1 MKKLKLAVLLI
12 LCAVMIFPLFTVGV
26 SASSAYQTYTYSIDG
41 KALYSPDAYSASKT
55 VGGSDWRAALEE
67 FYPDAKSESDEK
79 KDSDSR
85 LKLSSPGDMVTDSE
99 KKVYIADSGNNRI
112 VVLSRYLELEYV
124 IADFVNDKGNP
135 DSFTN
140 PQGVFVVNP
149 KDDDNGEIWVCDTD
163 HNRLV
168 VFDRVTF
175 EFKKIVDQPQ
185 SQLFDDDAVYKPV
198 AMAIDQYGRI
208 YVVSSTTYQGI
219 IVMDSDGEFVGFIGA
234 QAVTISAWEI
244 LWRKLQTDEQK
255 KVSAKLIST
264 EYNNISITEDGFVY
278 VTTSSIK
285 ESSVQG
291 AIQGKSKAGTYLP
304 VKLLN
309 PSGEE
314 IMRRN
319 GFWPPAGEIDYSTD
333 RSDNVYGVSTIT
345 DVAVGPEKTWSII
358 DEKRQKIY
366 TYDFNGNLLFAFG
379 DKGSMLGSLAG
390 LEAICYQGD
399 TLLALDKNN
408 DGGCIVVY
416 ERTKYGDLLIRA
428 ISAQNSL
435 DYDEAIDCWKEV
447 LQRNSNFDAAYVG
460 IGNAMY
466 RNGSYKDALAMYEV
480 AYDTENWSE
489 AYKEVRKEWMSK
501 WFLLVIVLI
510 VGVIIGVIK
519 WFQYAAKVNKRVST
533 DGRAKKT
540 FGQELIYGFYVIFH
554 PFDGFYDLKHER
566 RGSVRASLVFLGIAV
581 LTFFYQGVGQGYV
594 LNPTGKV
601 TTILTQLISVVV
613 PLFLFVLANWCLTTL
628 FDGEGSFKDI
638 FIASSYSLLPLPLL
652 IIPATVASNWVSS
665 SEASI
670 ITFIGTV
677 AFIWVGILLFFGTMV
692 THDYTMVKNIV
703 IIFFTIVAM
712 AVIVFI
718 VLLFS
723 MLLSKLVSLVT
734 NLITEIQYRV

>member
-1 MKKLKLAVLLI
+1 MKKLKFAVLLV
-12 LCAVMIFPLFTVGV
+12 LCAVMLFPLFTVGA

-55 VGGSDWRAALEE
+55 VGSADLAFAS
-67 FYPDAKSESDEK
+67 FYPNASADSLK
-79 KDSDSR
+79 K
-85 LKLSSPGDMVTDSE
+85 LTKLDNPGDMVTDSE

-112 VVLSRYLELEYV
+112 VVLSRYLELDY
-124 IADFVNDKGNP
+124 IISDFINDKGNP

-149 KDDDNGEIWVCDTD
+149 KDGDNGEIWVCDTD

-175 EFKKIVDQPQ
+175 EFKRIIDQPQ
-185 SQLFDDDAVYKPV
+185 SQLFDSDAVYKPV

-219 IVMDSDGEFVGFIGA
+219 IVMDSEGEFVGFIGA
-234 QAVTISAWEI
+234 QAVTISAWQI

-278 VTTSSIK
+278 VTTSSIA

-291 AIQGKSKAGTYLP
+291 AINGKSKSGTYLP

-333 RSDNVYGVSTIT
+333 STDTYHGVSTIT

-379 DKGSMLGSLAG
+379 DKGSLLGSISNI
-390 LEAICYQGD
+390 EAICYQGD
-399 TLLALDKNN
+399 TLLVLDKGN
-408 DGGCIVVY
+408 DGCIVVY
-416 ERTKYGDLLIRA
+416 ERTKYGDLLIQA

-466 RNGSYKDALAMYEV
+466 RSGSYKDALAMYEV
-480 AYDTENWSE
+480 AYDTANWSE

-510 VGVIIGVIK
+510 VGVIVGVIK

-554 PFDGFYDLKHER
+554 PFDGFYDLKHEH
-566 RGSVRASLVFLGIAV
+566 RGSVRASLVFIAVAV

-601 TTILTQLISVVV
+601 TTIMTQLISVAV
-613 PLFLFVLANWCLTTL
+613 PLILFVLANWCLTTL

-638 FIASSYSLLPLPLL
+638 FIATSYSLLPLPLL
-652 IIPATVASNWVSS
+652 IIPTTIASNWVSS

-692 THDYTMVKNIV
+692 THDYSMFKNFI

>member
-1 MKKLKLAVLLI
+1 MKKLNFAVLLV
-12 LCAVMIFPLFTVGV
+12 LCAVMLFPLFTVGA

-55 VGGSDWRAALEE
+55 VGSADLAFAS
-67 FYPDAKSESDEK
+67 FYPNASADSLK
-79 KDSDSR
+79 K
-85 LKLSSPGDMVTDSE
+85 LTKLDNPGDMVTDSE

-112 VVLSRYLELEYV
+112 VVLTRYLELDY
-124 IADFVNDKGNP
+124 IISDFINDKGNP

-149 KDDDNGEIWVCDTD
+149 KDGDNGEIWVCDTD

-175 EFKKIVDQPQ
+175 EFKKIIDQPQ

-234 QAVTISAWEI
+234 QAVTISAWQI

-278 VTTSSIK
+278 VTTSSIA
-285 ESSVQG
+285 ESSVQS
-291 AIQGKSKAGTYLP
+291 AINGKSKSGTYLP

-333 RSDNVYGVSTIT
+333 STDTYHGVSTIT

-379 DKGSMLGSLAG
+379 DKGSLLGSISNI
-390 LEAICYQGD
+390 EAICYQGD
-399 TLLALDKNN
+399 TLLVLDKGN
-408 DGGCIVVY
+408 DGCIVVY
-416 ERTKYGDLLIRA
+416 ERTKYGDLLIQA

-466 RNGSYKDALAMYEV
+466 RSGSYKDALAMYEV

-510 VGVIIGVIK
+510 VGVIVGVIK

-554 PFDGFYDLKHER
+554 PFDGFYDLKHEH
-566 RGSVRASLVFLGIAV
+566 RGSVRASLVFIAVAV

-601 TTILTQLISVVV
+601 TTIMTQLISVAV
-613 PLFLFVLANWCLTTL
+613 PLILFVLANWCLTTL

-638 FIASSYSLLPLPLL
+638 FIATSYSLLPLPLL
-652 IIPATVASNWVSS
+652 IIPTTIVSNWVSS

-692 THDYTMVKNIV
+692 THDYSMFKNF
-703 IIFFTIVAM
+703 IIILCTIVAM

>member
-1 MKKLKLAVLLI
+1 MKTIKSVVLLV
-12 LCAVMIFPLFTVGV
+12 LSAVMLMSVFTVGA

-41 KALYSPDAYSASKT
+41 KALYSPDAYSAAKT
-55 VGGSDWRAALEE
+55 VGADDLGI
-67 FYPDAKSESDEK
+67 EK
-79 KDSDSR
+79 
-85 LKLSSPGDMVTDSE
+85 LNNPGHMVTDAE

-112 VVLSRYLELEYV
+112 IVLSRYLEV
-124 IADFVNDKGNP
+124 DHIITDFVNDKGNP
-135 DSFTN
+135 DALKN

-149 KDDDNGEIWVCDTD
+149 REDGDNGEIWVCDTD
-163 HNRLV
+163 QNRLV

-219 IVMDSDGEFVGFIGA
+219 IVMDSEGEFVGFIGA
-234 QAVTISAWEI
+234 QAVTISAWQI
-244 LWRKLQTDEQK
+244 LWRKLQTDDQK
-255 KVSAKLIST
+255 KDSAKLIST

-285 ESSVQG
+285 ESSVQS
-291 AIQGKSKAGTYLP
+291 AIRGKSKSGTYLP

-333 RSDNVYGVSTIT
+333 KTDTYSGVSTIT

-358 DEKRQKIY
+358 DEKRQKIF

-379 DKGSMLGSLAG
+379 DKGSMLGSISSI
-390 LEAICYQGD
+390 EAICYQGD
-399 TLLALDKNN
+399 TLLALDKGNE
-408 DGGCIVVY
+408 GCIVVY
-416 ERTKYGDLLIRA
+416 ERTPYRDLLIQA
-428 ISAQNSL
+428 IGAQNSL
-435 DYDEAIDCWKEV
+435 NYDYAIECWKAV

-466 RNGSYKDALAMYEV
+466 RNGSYKEALSMYRI

-489 AYKEVRKEWMSK
+489 AFKEVRKEWMSK

-510 VGVIIGVIK
+510 VAAVVGVIQ
-519 WFQYAAKVNKRVST
+519 WFRYAAKVNKRVST
-533 DGRAKKT
+533 DGRARKT
-540 FGQELIYGFYVIFH
+540 FGQELMYGFHVMFP
-554 PFDGFYDLKHER
+554 PFDGFYDLKHEH
-566 RGSVRASLVFLGIAV
+566 RGSVRASLVFVGIAV
-581 LTFFYQGVGQGYV
+581 LAFFYQGIGQGYV
-594 LNPTGKV
+594 LNPTRQV
-601 TTILTQLISVVV
+601 TTILTQLISVAV
-613 PLFLFVLANWCLTTL
+613 PLFLFVLAKWCLTSL

-638 FIASSYSLLPLPLL
+638 FVASSYSLLPLPLL
-652 IIPATVASNWVSS
+652 IIPATLVSNWVSS

-670 ITFIGTV
+670 ITFIGTL
-677 AFIWVGILLFFGTMV
+677 AFIWVRILLFFGTMV
-692 THDYTMVKNIV
+692 THDYSLFKNLC
-703 IIFFTIVAM
+703 IIIFTIVAM
-712 AVIVFI
+712 ACIVFI

-723 MLLSKLVSLVT
+723 MLLSKLVSLIT

>member
-1 MKKLKLAVLLI
+1 MKKLKFAVLLV
-12 LCAVMIFPLFTVGV
+12 LCAVMLFPLFTVGA

-55 VGGSDWRAALEE
+55 VGSADLAFAS
-67 FYPDAKSESDEK
+67 FYPNASADSLK
-79 KDSDSR
+79 K
-85 LKLSSPGDMVTDSE
+85 LTKLDNPGDMVTDSE

-112 VVLSRYLELEYV
+112 VVLSRYLELDY
-124 IADFVNDKGNP
+124 IISDFINDKGNP

-149 KDDDNGEIWVCDTD
+149 KNGDNGEIWVCDTD

-175 EFKKIVDQPQ
+175 EFKKIIDQPQ
-185 SQLFDDDAVYKPV
+185 SQLFDADAVYKPV

-219 IVMDSDGEFVGFIGA
+219 IVMDSEGEFVGFIGA
-234 QAVTISAWEI
+234 QAVTISAWQI

-278 VTTSSIK
+278 VTTSSIA

-291 AIQGKSKAGTYLP
+291 AINGKSKSGTYLP

-333 RSDNVYGVSTIT
+333 STDTYHGVSTIT

-379 DKGSMLGSLAG
+379 DKGSLLGSISNI
-390 LEAICYQGD
+390 EAICYQGD
-399 TLLALDKNN
+399 TLLVLDKGN
-408 DGGCIVVY
+408 DGCIVVY
-416 ERTKYGDLLIRA
+416 ERTKYGDLLIQA

-466 RNGSYKDALAMYEV
+466 RSGSYKDALAMYEV
-480 AYDTENWSE
+480 AYDTANWSE

-510 VGVIIGVIK
+510 VGVIVGVIK

-554 PFDGFYDLKHER
+554 PFDGFYDLKHEH
-566 RGSVRASLVFLGIAV
+566 RGSVRASLVFIAVAV

-601 TTILTQLISVVV
+601 TTIMTQLISVVV
-613 PLFLFVLANWCLTTL
+613 PLILFVLANWCLTTL

-638 FIASSYSLLPLPLL
+638 FIATSYSLLPLPLL
-652 IIPATVASNWVSS
+652 IIPTTIASNWVSS

-692 THDYTMVKNIV
+692 THDYSMFKNFI

>member
-1 MKKLKLAVLLI
+1 MKKLKFAVLLV
-12 LCAVMIFPLFTVGV
+12 LCAVMLFPLFTVGA

-55 VGGSDWRAALEE
+55 VGSADLAFAS
-67 FYPDAKSESDEK
+67 FYPNASADSLK
-79 KDSDSR
+79 K
-85 LKLSSPGDMVTDSE
+85 LTKLDNPGDMVTDSE

-112 VVLSRYLELEYV
+112 VVLSRYLELDY
-124 IADFVNDKGNP
+124 IISDFINDKGNP

-149 KDDDNGEIWVCDTD
+149 KDGDNGEIWVCDTD

-175 EFKKIVDQPQ
+175 EFKRIIDQPQ
-185 SQLFDDDAVYKPV
+185 SQLFDSDAVYKPV

-219 IVMDSDGEFVGFIGA
+219 IVMDNEGEFVGFIGA
-234 QAVTISAWEI
+234 QAVTISAWQI

-278 VTTSSIK
+278 VTTSSIA
-285 ESSVQG
+285 ESSVQS
-291 AIQGKSKAGTYLP
+291 AINGKSKSGTYLP

-333 RSDNVYGVSTIT
+333 STDTYHGVSTIT

-379 DKGSMLGSLAG
+379 DKGSLLGSISNI
-390 LEAICYQGD
+390 EAICYQGD
-399 TLLALDKNN
+399 TLLVLDKGN
-408 DGGCIVVY
+408 DGCIVVY
-416 ERTKYGDLLIRA
+416 ERTKYGDLLIQA

-466 RNGSYKDALAMYEV
+466 RSGSYKDALAMYEV

-510 VGVIIGVIK
+510 VGVIVGVIK

-554 PFDGFYDLKHER
+554 PFDGFYDLKHEH
-566 RGSVRASLVFLGIAV
+566 RGSVRASLVFIAVAV

-601 TTILTQLISVVV
+601 TTIMTQLISVAV
-613 PLFLFVLANWCLTTL
+613 PLILFVLANWCLTTL

-638 FIASSYSLLPLPLL
+638 FIATSYSLLPLPLL
-652 IIPATVASNWVSS
+652 IIPTTIVSNWVSS

-692 THDYTMVKNIV
+692 THDYSMFKNF
-703 IIFFTIVAM
+703 IIILCTIVAM

>member
-1 MKKLKLAVLLI
+1 MKKLNFAVLLV
-12 LCAVMIFPLFTVGV
+12 LCAVMLFPLFTVGA

-55 VGGSDWRAALEE
+55 VGSADLAFAS
-67 FYPDAKSESDEK
+67 FYPNASADSLK
-79 KDSDSR
+79 K
-85 LKLSSPGDMVTDSE
+85 LTKLDNPGDMVTDSE

-112 VVLSRYLELEYV
+112 VVLSRYLELDY
-124 IADFVNDKGNP
+124 IISDFINDKGNP

-149 KDDDNGEIWVCDTD
+149 KDGNNGEIWVCDTD

-175 EFKKIVDQPQ
+175 EFKKIIDQPQ

-234 QAVTISAWEI
+234 QAVTISAWQI

-278 VTTSSIK
+278 VTTSSIA
-285 ESSVQG
+285 ESSVQS
-291 AIQGKSKAGTYLP
+291 AINGKSKSGTYLP

-333 RSDNVYGVSTIT
+333 STDTYHGVSTIT

-379 DKGSMLGSLAG
+379 DKGSLLGSISNI
-390 LEAICYQGD
+390 EAICYQGD
-399 TLLALDKNN
+399 TLLVLDKGN
-408 DGGCIVVY
+408 DGCIVVY
-416 ERTKYGDLLIRA
+416 ERTKYGDLLIQA

-466 RNGSYKDALAMYEV
+466 RSGSYKDALAMYEV

-510 VGVIIGVIK
+510 VGVIVGVIK

-554 PFDGFYDLKHER
+554 PFDGFYDLKHEH
-566 RGSVRASLVFLGIAV
+566 RGSVRASLVFIAVAV

-601 TTILTQLISVVV
+601 TTIMTQLISVAV
-613 PLFLFVLANWCLTTL
+613 PLILFVLANWCLTTL

-638 FIASSYSLLPLPLL
+638 FIATSYSLLPLPLL
-652 IIPATVASNWVSS
+652 IIPTTIVSNWVSS

-692 THDYTMVKNIV
+692 THDYSMFKNF
-703 IIFFTIVAM
+703 IIILCTIVAM

>member
-1 MKKLKLAVLLI
+1 MKKLKFAVLLV
-12 LCAVMIFPLFTVGV
+12 LCAVMLFPLFTVGA

-55 VGGSDWRAALEE
+55 VGSADLAFAS
-67 FYPDAKSESDEK
+67 FYPNASADSLK
-79 KDSDSR
+79 K
-85 LKLSSPGDMVTDSE
+85 LTKLDNPGDMVTDSE

-112 VVLSRYLELEYV
+112 VVLTRYLELDY
-124 IADFVNDKGNP
+124 IISDFINDKGNP

-149 KDDDNGEIWVCDTD
+149 KDGDNGEIWVCDTD

-175 EFKKIVDQPQ
+175 EFKKIIDQPQ

-234 QAVTISAWEI
+234 QAVTISAWQI

-278 VTTSSIK
+278 VTTSSIA
-285 ESSVQG
+285 ESSVQS
-291 AIQGKSKAGTYLP
+291 AINGKSKSGTYLP

-333 RSDNVYGVSTIT
+333 STDTYHGVSTIT

-379 DKGSMLGSLAG
+379 DKGSLLGSISNI
-390 LEAICYQGD
+390 EAICYQGD
-399 TLLALDKNN
+399 TLLVLDKGN
-408 DGGCIVVY
+408 DGCIVVY
-416 ERTKYGDLLIRA
+416 ERTKYGDLLIQA

-466 RNGSYKDALAMYEV
+466 RSGSYKDALAMYEV

-510 VGVIIGVIK
+510 VGVIVGVIK

-554 PFDGFYDLKHER
+554 PFDGFYDLKHEH
-566 RGSVRASLVFLGIAV
+566 RGSVRASLVFIAVAV

-601 TTILTQLISVVV
+601 TTIMTQLISVAV
-613 PLFLFVLANWCLTTL
+613 PLILFVLANWCLTTL

-638 FIASSYSLLPLPLL
+638 FIATSYSLLPLPLL
-652 IIPATVASNWVSS
+652 IIPTTIVSNWVSS

-692 THDYTMVKNIV
+692 THDYSMFKNF
-703 IIFFTIVAM
+703 IIILCTIVAM

>member
-1 MKKLKLAVLLI
+1 MKKLKFAVLLV
-12 LCAVMIFPLFTVGV
+12 LCAVMLFPLFTVGA

-55 VGGSDWRAALEE
+55 VGSADLAFAS
-67 FYPDAKSESDEK
+67 FYPNASADSLK
-79 KDSDSR
+79 K
-85 LKLSSPGDMVTDSE
+85 LTKLDNPGDMVTDSE

-112 VVLSRYLELEYV
+112 VVLSRYLELDY
-124 IADFVNDKGNP
+124 IISDFINDKGNP

-149 KDDDNGEIWVCDTD
+149 KNGDNGEIWVCDTD

-175 EFKKIVDQPQ
+175 EFKKIIDQPQ
-185 SQLFDDDAVYKPV
+185 SQLFDSDAVYKPV

-219 IVMDSDGEFVGFIGA
+219 IVMDSEGEFVGFIGA
-234 QAVTISAWEI
+234 QAVTISAWQI

-278 VTTSSIK
+278 VTTSSIA

-291 AIQGKSKAGTYLP
+291 AINGKSKSGTYLP

-333 RSDNVYGVSTIT
+333 STDTYHGVSTIT

-379 DKGSMLGSLAG
+379 DKGSLLGSISNI
-390 LEAICYQGD
+390 EAICYQGD
-399 TLLALDKNN
+399 TLLVLDKGN
-408 DGGCIVVY
+408 DGCIVVY
-416 ERTKYGDLLIRA
+416 ERTKYGDLLIQA

-466 RNGSYKDALAMYEV
+466 RSGSYKDALAMYEV
-480 AYDTENWSE
+480 AYDTANWSE

-510 VGVIIGVIK
+510 VGVIVGVIK

-554 PFDGFYDLKHER
+554 PFDGFYDLKHEH
-566 RGSVRASLVFLGIAV
+566 RGSVRASLVFIAVAV

-601 TTILTQLISVVV
+601 TTIMTQLISVAV
-613 PLFLFVLANWCLTTL
+613 PLILFVLANWCLTTL

-638 FIASSYSLLPLPLL
+638 FIATSYSLLPLPLL
-652 IIPATVASNWVSS
+652 IIPTTIVSNWVSS

-692 THDYTMVKNIV
+692 THDYSMFKNF
-703 IIFFTIVAM
+703 IIILCTIVAM

>member
-1 MKKLKLAVLLI
+1 MKKLKFAVLLV
-12 LCAVMIFPLFTVGV
+12 LCAVMLFPLFTVGA

-55 VGGSDWRAALEE
+55 VGSADLAFAS
-67 FYPDAKSESDEK
+67 FYPNASADSLK
-79 KDSDSR
+79 K
-85 LKLSSPGDMVTDSE
+85 LTKLDNPGDMVTDSE

-112 VVLSRYLELEYV
+112 VVLSRYLELDY
-124 IADFVNDKGNP
+124 IISDFINDKGNP

-149 KDDDNGEIWVCDTD
+149 KNGDNGEIWVCDTD

-175 EFKKIVDQPQ
+175 EFKKIIDQPQ
-185 SQLFDDDAVYKPV
+185 SQLFDADAVYKPV

-219 IVMDSDGEFVGFIGA
+219 IVMDSEGEFVGFIGA
-234 QAVTISAWEI
+234 QAVTISAWQI

-278 VTTSSIK
+278 VTTSSIA

-291 AIQGKSKAGTYLP
+291 AINGKSKSGTYLP

-333 RSDNVYGVSTIT
+333 STDTYHGVSTIT

-379 DKGSMLGSLAG
+379 DKGSLLGSISNI
-390 LEAICYQGD
+390 EAICYQGD
-399 TLLALDKNN
+399 TLLVLDKGN
-408 DGGCIVVY
+408 DGCIVVY
-416 ERTKYGDLLIRA
+416 ERTKYGDLLIQA

-466 RNGSYKDALAMYEV
+466 RSGSYKDALAMYEV

-510 VGVIIGVIK
+510 VGVIVGVIK

-554 PFDGFYDLKHER
+554 PFDGFYDLKHEH
-566 RGSVRASLVFLGIAV
+566 RGSVRASLVFIAVAV

-601 TTILTQLISVVV
+601 TTIMTQLISVAV
-613 PLFLFVLANWCLTTL
+613 PLILFVLANWCLTTL

-638 FIASSYSLLPLPLL
+638 FIATSYSLLPLPLL
-652 IIPATVASNWVSS
+652 IIPTTIASNWVSS

-692 THDYTMVKNIV
+692 THDYSMFKNFI

>member
-1 MKKLKLAVLLI
+1 MKKLKFAVLLV
-12 LCAVMIFPLFTVGV
+12 LCAVMLFPLFTVGA

-55 VGGSDWRAALEE
+55 VGSADLAFAS
-67 FYPDAKSESDEK
+67 FYPNASADSLK
-79 KDSDSR
+79 K
-85 LKLSSPGDMVTDSE
+85 LTKLDNPGDMVTDSE

-112 VVLSRYLELEYV
+112 VVLSRYLELDY
-124 IADFVNDKGNP
+124 IISDFINDKGNP

-149 KDDDNGEIWVCDTD
+149 KDGDNGEIWVCDTD

-175 EFKKIVDQPQ
+175 EFKRIIDQPQ
-185 SQLFDDDAVYKPV
+185 SQLFDSDAVYKPV

-219 IVMDSDGEFVGFIGA
+219 IVMDSEGEFVGFIGA
-234 QAVTISAWEI
+234 QAVTISAWQI

-255 KVSAKLIST
+255 KVSAKLMST

-278 VTTSSIK
+278 VTTSSIA

-291 AIQGKSKAGTYLP
+291 AINGKSKSGTYLP

-333 RSDNVYGVSTIT
+333 STDTYHGVSTIT

-379 DKGSMLGSLAG
+379 DKGSLLGSISNI
-390 LEAICYQGD
+390 EAICYQGD
-399 TLLALDKNN
+399 TLLVLDKGN
-408 DGGCIVVY
+408 DGCIVVY
-416 ERTKYGDLLIRA
+416 ERTKYGDLLIQA

-466 RNGSYKDALAMYEV
+466 RSGSYKDALAMYEV
-480 AYDTENWSE
+480 AYDTANWSE

-510 VGVIIGVIK
+510 VGVIVGVIK

-554 PFDGFYDLKHER
+554 PFDGFYDLKHEH
-566 RGSVRASLVFLGIAV
+566 RGSVRASLVFIAVAV

-601 TTILTQLISVVV
+601 TTIMTQLISVAV
-613 PLFLFVLANWCLTTL
+613 PLILFVLANWCLTTL

-638 FIASSYSLLPLPLL
+638 FIATSYSLLPLPLL
-652 IIPATVASNWVSS
+652 IIPTTIASNWVSS

-692 THDYTMVKNIV
+692 THDYSMFKNFI

>member
-1 MKKLKLAVLLI
+1 MKKLKFAVLLV
-12 LCAVMIFPLFTVGV
+12 LCAVMLFPLFTVGA

-55 VGGSDWRAALEE
+55 VGSADLAFAS
-67 FYPDAKSESDEK
+67 FYPNASADSLK
-79 KDSDSR
+79 K
-85 LKLSSPGDMVTDSE
+85 LTKLDNPGDMVTDSE

-112 VVLSRYLELEYV
+112 VVLSRYLELDY
-124 IADFVNDKGNP
+124 IISDFINDKGNP

-149 KDDDNGEIWVCDTD
+149 KDGDNGEIWVCDTD

-175 EFKKIVDQPQ
+175 EFKRIIDQPQ
-185 SQLFDDDAVYKPV
+185 SQLFDSDAVYKPV

-219 IVMDSDGEFVGFIGA
+219 IVMDSEGEFVGFIGA
-234 QAVTISAWEI
+234 QAVTISAWQI

-278 VTTSSIK
+278 VTTSSIA

-291 AIQGKSKAGTYLP
+291 AINGKSKSGTYLP

-333 RSDNVYGVSTIT
+333 STDTYHGVSTIT

-379 DKGSMLGSLAG
+379 DKGSLLGSISNI
-390 LEAICYQGD
+390 EAICYQGD
-399 TLLALDKNN
+399 TLLVLDKGN
-408 DGGCIVVY
+408 DGCIVVY
-416 ERTKYGDLLIRA
+416 ERTKYGDLLIQA

-466 RNGSYKDALAMYEV
+466 RSGSYKDALAMYEV

-510 VGVIIGVIK
+510 VGVIVGVIK

-554 PFDGFYDLKHER
+554 PFDGFYDLKHEH
-566 RGSVRASLVFLGIAV
+566 RGSVRASLVFIAVAV

-601 TTILTQLISVVV
+601 TTIMTQLISVAV
-613 PLFLFVLANWCLTTL
+613 PLILFVLANWCLTTL

-638 FIASSYSLLPLPLL
+638 FIATSYSLLPLPLL
-652 IIPATVASNWVSS
+652 IIPTTIASNWVSS

-692 THDYTMVKNIV
+692 THDYSMFKNFI

>member
-1 MKKLKLAVLLI
+1 MKKLNFAVLLV
-12 LCAVMIFPLFTVGV
+12 LCAVMLFPLFTVGA

-55 VGGSDWRAALEE
+55 VGSADLAFAS
-67 FYPDAKSESDEK
+67 FYPNASADSLK
-79 KDSDSR
+79 K
-85 LKLSSPGDMVTDSE
+85 LTKLDNPGDMVTDSE

-112 VVLSRYLELEYV
+112 VVLTRYLELDY
-124 IADFVNDKGNP
+124 IISDFINDKGNP

-149 KDDDNGEIWVCDTD
+149 KDGDNGEIWVCDTD

-175 EFKKIVDQPQ
+175 EFKKIIDQPQ

-234 QAVTISAWEI
+234 QAVTISAWQI

-264 EYNNISITEDGFVY
+264 EYNNISITDDGFVY
-278 VTTSSIK
+278 VTTSSIA
-285 ESSVQG
+285 ESSVQS
-291 AIQGKSKAGTYLP
+291 AINGKSKSGTYLP

-333 RSDNVYGVSTIT
+333 STDTYHGVSTIT

-379 DKGSMLGSLAG
+379 DKGSLLGSISNI
-390 LEAICYQGD
+390 EAICYQGD
-399 TLLALDKNN
+399 TLLVLDKGN
-408 DGGCIVVY
+408 DGCIVVY
-416 ERTKYGDLLIRA
+416 ERTKYGDLLIQA

-466 RNGSYKDALAMYEV
+466 RSGSYKDALAMYEV

-510 VGVIIGVIK
+510 VGVIVGVIK

-554 PFDGFYDLKHER
+554 PFDGFYDLKHEH
-566 RGSVRASLVFLGIAV
+566 RGSVRASLVFIAVAV

-601 TTILTQLISVVV
+601 TTIMTQLISVAV
-613 PLFLFVLANWCLTTL
+613 PLILFVLANWCLTTL

-638 FIASSYSLLPLPLL
+638 FIATSYSLLPLPLL
-652 IIPATVASNWVSS
+652 IIPTTIVSNWVSS

-692 THDYTMVKNIV
+692 THDYSMFKNF
-703 IIFFTIVAM
+703 IIILCTIVAM

>member
-1 MKKLKLAVLLI
+1 MKKLNFAVLLV
-12 LCAVMIFPLFTVGV
+12 LCAVMLFPLFTVGA

-55 VGGSDWRAALEE
+55 VGSADLAFAS
-67 FYPDAKSESDEK
+67 FYPNASADSLK
-79 KDSDSR
+79 K
-85 LKLSSPGDMVTDSE
+85 LTKLDNPGDMVTDSE

-112 VVLSRYLELEYV
+112 VVLTRYLELDY
-124 IADFVNDKGNP
+124 IISDFINDKGNP

-149 KDDDNGEIWVCDTD
+149 KDGDNGEIWVCDTD

-175 EFKKIVDQPQ
+175 EFKKIIDQPQ

-234 QAVTISAWEI
+234 QAVTISAWQI

-264 EYNNISITEDGFVY
+264 EYNNISITDDGFVY
-278 VTTSSIK
+278 VTTSSIA
-285 ESSVQG
+285 ESSVQS
-291 AIQGKSKAGTYLP
+291 AINGKSKSGTYLP

-333 RSDNVYGVSTIT
+333 STDTYHGVSTIT

-379 DKGSMLGSLAG
+379 DKGSLLGSISNI
-390 LEAICYQGD
+390 EAICYQGD
-399 TLLALDKNN
+399 TLLVLDKGN
-408 DGGCIVVY
+408 DGCIVVY
-416 ERTKYGDLLIRA
+416 ERTKYGDLLIQA

-466 RNGSYKDALAMYEV
+466 RSGSYKDALAMYEV
-480 AYDTENWSE
+480 AYDTANWSE

-510 VGVIIGVIK
+510 VGVIVGVIK

-554 PFDGFYDLKHER
+554 PFDGFYDLKHEH
-566 RGSVRASLVFLGIAV
+566 RGSVRASLVFIAVAV

-601 TTILTQLISVVV
+601 TTIMTQLISVAV
-613 PLFLFVLANWCLTTL
+613 PLILFVLANWCLTTL

-638 FIASSYSLLPLPLL
+638 FIATSYSLLPLPLL
-652 IIPATVASNWVSS
+652 IIPTTIVSNWVSS

-692 THDYTMVKNIV
+692 THDYSMFKNF
-703 IIFFTIVAM
+703 IIILCTIVAM

>member
-1 MKKLKLAVLLI
+1 MKKLKFAVLLV
-12 LCAVMIFPLFTVGV
+12 LCAVMLFPLFTVGA

-55 VGGSDWRAALEE
+55 VGSADLAFAS
-67 FYPDAKSESDEK
+67 FYPNASADSLK
-79 KDSDSR
+79 K
-85 LKLSSPGDMVTDSE
+85 LTKLDNPGDMVTDSE

-112 VVLSRYLELEYV
+112 VVLSRYLELDY
-124 IADFVNDKGNP
+124 IISDFINDKGNP

-149 KDDDNGEIWVCDTD
+149 KDGNNGEIWVCDTD

-175 EFKKIVDQPQ
+175 EFKKIIDQPQ
-185 SQLFDDDAVYKPV
+185 SQLFDSDAVYKPV

-219 IVMDSDGEFVGFIGA
+219 IVMDSEGEFVGFIGA
-234 QAVTISAWEI
+234 QAVTISAWQI

-278 VTTSSIK
+278 VTTSSIA

-291 AIQGKSKAGTYLP
+291 AINGKSKSGTYLP

-333 RSDNVYGVSTIT
+333 STDTYHGVSTIT

-379 DKGSMLGSLAG
+379 DKGSLLGSISNI
-390 LEAICYQGD
+390 EAICYQGD
-399 TLLALDKNN
+399 TLLVLDKGN
-408 DGGCIVVY
+408 DGCIVVY
-416 ERTKYGDLLIRA
+416 ERTKYGDLLIQA

-466 RNGSYKDALAMYEV
+466 RSGSYKDALAMYEV

-510 VGVIIGVIK
+510 VGVIVGVIK

-554 PFDGFYDLKHER
+554 PFDGFYDLKHEH
-566 RGSVRASLVFLGIAV
+566 RGSVRASLVFIAVAV

-601 TTILTQLISVVV
+601 TTIMTQLISVAV
-613 PLFLFVLANWCLTTL
+613 PLILFVLANWCLTTL

-638 FIASSYSLLPLPLL
+638 FIATSYSLLPLPLL
-652 IIPATVASNWVSS
+652 IIPTTIASNWVSS

-692 THDYTMVKNIV
+692 THDYSMFKNFI

>member
-1 MKKLKLAVLLI
+1 MKKLKWIVLLA
-12 LCAVMIFPLFTVGV
+12 LSVLMMVPLFTVGT

-55 VGGSDWRAALEE
+55 VNASDLGLE
-67 FYPDAKSESDEK
+67 
-79 KDSDSR
+79 
-85 LKLSSPGDMVTDSE
+85 KLSNPGDMVTDSE

-112 VVLSRYLELEYV
+112 VVLSRYFELERV
-124 IADFVNDKGNP
+124 ITDFVNDKGNP
-135 DSFTN
+135 DALKN
-140 PQGVFVVNP
+140 PQGVFVVDA
-149 KDDDNGEIWVCDTD
+149 DDESNGEIWVCDTD
-163 HNRLV
+163 QNRLV
-168 VFDRVTF
+168 VFDRLTF
-175 EFKKIVDQPQ
+175 EFKRIVDQPQ

-219 IVMDSDGEFVGFIGA
+219 IVMDRDGEFVGFIGA
-234 QAVTISAWEI
+234 QAVTISAWDI

-264 EYNNISITEDGFVY
+264 EYNNIAITDDGFVY
-278 VTTSSIK
+278 VTTSSIA
-285 ESSVQG
+285 ESSVQS
-291 AIQGKSKAGTYLP
+291 AINGKSTSGTYLP

-333 RSDNVYGVSTIT
+333 KTDTYSGVSTIT

-379 DKGSMLGSLAG
+379 DKGSMLGSISSI
-390 LEAICYQGD
+390 EAICYQGD
-399 TLLALDKNN
+399 TLLVLDKGNE
-408 DGGCIVVY
+408 GCIVVY
-416 ERTKYGDLLIRA
+416 ERTKYGDLLIEA
-428 ISAQNSL
+428 IGAQNSL
-435 DYDEAIDCWKEV
+435 DYDYAIECWKSV

-460 IGNAMY
+460 IGNALY
-466 RNGSYKDALAMYEV
+466 RNGSYAEALDYYEV
-480 AYDTENWSE
+480 AYDTANWSE
-489 AYKEVRKEWMSK
+489 AFKEVRKEWMTK

-510 VGVIIGVIK
+510 VAVVVGVVK
-519 WFQYAAKVNKRVST
+519 WFSYAAKVNKRVST
-533 DGRAKKT
+533 DGRARKT

-566 RGSVRASLVFLGIAV
+566 RGSVRAALVFVGVTV
-581 LTFFYQGVGQGYV
+581 LTFFYQGIGQGYV
-594 LNPTGKV
+594 LNPTRSV
-601 TTILTQLISVVV
+601 TTIWTQLISVAI
-613 PLFLFVLANWCLTTL
+613 PILLFVLANWCLTTL

-638 FIASSYSLLPLPLL
+638 FVATSYSLLPLPLL
-652 IIPATVASNWVSS
+652 LIPSTLVSNWVSAD
-665 SEASI
+665 EASI
-670 ITFIGTV
+670 ITFIGTL

-692 THDYTMVKNIV
+692 THDYSMLKNFF
-703 IIFFTIVAM
+703 IIIFTIVAM
-712 AVIVFI
+712 ACIVFI

-734 NLITEIQYRV
+734 NLITEIQYRA

>member
-1 MKKLKLAVLLI
+1 MKKLKFAVLLV
-12 LCAVMIFPLFTVGV
+12 LCAVMLFPLFTVGA

-55 VGGSDWRAALEE
+55 VGSADLAFAS
-67 FYPDAKSESDEK
+67 FYPNASADSLK
-79 KDSDSR
+79 K
-85 LKLSSPGDMVTDSE
+85 LTKLDNPGDMVTDSE

-112 VVLSRYLELEYV
+112 VVLSRYLELDY
-124 IADFVNDKGNP
+124 IISDFINDKGNP

-149 KDDDNGEIWVCDTD
+149 KNGDNGEIWVCDTD

-175 EFKKIVDQPQ
+175 EFKRIIDQPQ
-185 SQLFDDDAVYKPV
+185 SQLFDSDAVYKPV

-219 IVMDSDGEFVGFIGA
+219 IVMDSEGEFVGFIGA
-234 QAVTISAWEI
+234 QAVTISAWQI

-278 VTTSSIK
+278 VTTSSIA

-291 AIQGKSKAGTYLP
+291 AINGKSKSGTYLP

-333 RSDNVYGVSTIT
+333 STDTYHGVSTIT

-379 DKGSMLGSLAG
+379 DKGSLLGSISNI
-390 LEAICYQGD
+390 EAICYQGD
-399 TLLALDKNN
+399 TLLVLDKGN
-408 DGGCIVVY
+408 DGCIVVY
-416 ERTKYGDLLIRA
+416 ERTKYGDLLIQA

-466 RNGSYKDALAMYEV
+466 RSGSYKDALAMYEV

-510 VGVIIGVIK
+510 VGVIVGVIK

-554 PFDGFYDLKHER
+554 PFDGFYDLKHEH
-566 RGSVRASLVFLGIAV
+566 RGSVRASLVFIAVAV

-601 TTILTQLISVVV
+601 TTIMTQLISVVV
-613 PLFLFVLANWCLTTL
+613 PLILFVLANWCLTTL

-638 FIASSYSLLPLPLL
+638 FIATSYSLLPLPLL
-652 IIPATVASNWVSS
+652 IIPTTIASNWVSS

-692 THDYTMVKNIV
+692 THDYSMFKNFI